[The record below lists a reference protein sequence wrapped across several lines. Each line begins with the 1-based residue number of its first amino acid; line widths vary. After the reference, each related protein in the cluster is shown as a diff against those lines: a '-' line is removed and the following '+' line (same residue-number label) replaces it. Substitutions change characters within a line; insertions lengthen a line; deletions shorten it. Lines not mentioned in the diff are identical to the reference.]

1 LSKLNHIKQSLNRIW
16 ALAKFE
22 LIRLFLTKRG
32 MVAILAFVTAWFL
45 ILYYPVNSAVSI
57 VGSDNFKNMIEDS
70 FGILGLSALL
80 DWQVSE
86 FTIYWLIALY
96 SFPVF
101 ALGASS
107 DQTCADRTRGTL
119 RFISLRA
126 TRNEILLGRFSGQV
140 VIIAILILLTLLAT
154 TIMAWWRESALL
166 MPALLKASHLFIQLI
181 IVVLPFIA
189 LTSFFNSFLRS
200 AKLTSVVILLFF
212 GLGSMLIGLI
222 SYALSSANYL
232 NYIFPGVQFGEVVG
246 QDQLTFIHFFIPLIQ
261 TCCYLALASM
271 FMKRS
276 AL

>member
-1 LSKLNHIKQSLNRIW
+1 LSKLNHIEQSLIRIW

-32 MVAILAFVTAWFL
+32 MVAILAFVTAWFI
-45 ILYYPVNSAVSI
+45 ILYYPVNSAVNI
-57 VGSDNFKNMIEDS
+57 VSSDNFRDMVEDT

-80 DWQVSE
+80 NWQVSE

-96 SFPVF
+96 FFPVF

-126 TRNEILLGRFSGQV
+126 TRNEIILGRFIGQV
-140 VIIAILILLTLLAT
+140 VIIAILILLTLVAT
-154 TIMAWWRESALL
+154 TTLAWWRESALL
-166 MPALLKASHLFIQLI
+166 VPALLKASQLFIQLI
-181 IVVLPFIA
+181 IIVLPFIA

-200 AKLTSVVILLFF
+200 AKLTSVVTLLFF
-212 GLGSMLIGLI
+212 GLGSLLIGLI
-222 SYALSSANYL
+222 SYQLSSANYL
-232 NYIFPGVQFGEVVG
+232 NYIFPGVQLSDVVG
-246 QDQLTFIHFFIPLIQ
+246 QDKLTVVDFLIPLIQ